1 VSLALATKPQMRS
14 PSEPERCQRMI
25 AVDLDADA
33 LESIPCKAFDQ
44 SLVER
49 VGCWQETDLGKFGH

>member
-1 VSLALATKPQMRS
+1 
-14 PSEPERCQRMI
+14 MI

>member
-1 VSLALATKPQMRS
+1 
-14 PSEPERCQRMI
+14 MI

-33 LESIPCKAFDQ
+33 PESSFCKTGDQ

-49 VGCWQETDLGKFGH
+49 VGFWQETDFGKLTHWFEMRVNVPR